1 MSGGWTA
8 RAEHLPE
15 VMDDPRCDPVGLER
29 TYAAFDTVNRVVS
42 GWRQVY
48 TRDLRPWLIRPD
60 GATLL
65 DIGCGG
71 GDVARHLARWARRD
85 GLKLRITAIDADARA
100 IAYATEQPPEP
111 GVTYR
116 QALSSDL
123 RTEGQHFDLVISNHL
138 LHHLSGPELTALLAD
153 TEALC
158 TGLAVHGDIER
169 HPLAYA
175 VFRAATARTF
185 PGSFIHVDGLRSI
198 RRSYTH
204 AELAAVAP
212 PGWAARRQ
220 FPFRN
225 LLTWHSGEP
234 KANPSGA
241 RMSNRPDRGDGRA

>member
-1 MSGGWTA
+1 MPGGLAA
-8 RAEHLPE
+8 RAEHLSE
-15 VMDDPRCDPVGLER
+15 VMDDPRCDPAGLER

-48 TRDLRPWLIRPD
+48 TRDLRPWLIRPG

-71 GDVARHLARWARRD
+71 GDVARHLTRWARRD
-85 GLKLRITAIDADARA
+85 GLTLQITAIDADARA
-100 IAYATEQPPEP
+100 IAYATAQPAEP

-116 QALSSDL
+116 QAMSGDL
-123 RTEGQHFDLVISNHL
+123 RREGQRFDLVISNHL
-138 LHHLSGPELTALLAD
+138 LHHLSAPELTALLAD
-153 TEALC
+153 TEAVC

-212 PGWAARRQ
+212 HGWVARRQ

-225 LLTWHSGEP
+225 LLTWRSP
-234 KANPSGA
+234 SKAGLG
-241 RMSNRPDRGDGRA
+241 NRPDWRDGQA